1 MEPIKAIWD
10 KYGALFQ
17 LVGFIV
23 MVASLIYAWARTARD
38 GKTTQKAY
46 EQHIEK
52 STEAIKTLTEELKR
66 FIDETARRDREH
78 REEILEMY
86 KKYFQVQRARK
97 ARR

>member
-10 KYGALFQ
+10 EYGALFQ

-23 MVASLIYAWARTARD
+23 MVASLLYAWAKMARD
-38 GKTTQKAY
+38 GKTTQRAY

-52 STEAIKTLTEELKR
+52 STEAMKSLTDEIKR
-66 FIDETARRDREH
+66 FVDETARRDQKH

-86 KKYFQVQRARK
+86 KKYFQAQRARK